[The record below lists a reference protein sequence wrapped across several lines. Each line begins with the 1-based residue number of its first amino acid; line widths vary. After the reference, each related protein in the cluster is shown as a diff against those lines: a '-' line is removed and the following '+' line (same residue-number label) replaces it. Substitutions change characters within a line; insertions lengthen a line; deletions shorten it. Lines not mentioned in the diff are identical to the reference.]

1 VVNAELDRLPE
12 MLARLG
18 LKAMRDRLDNL
29 LDEAGRRDL
38 SLREALS
45 LVCAAEVAH
54 REERRI
60 SMGLGIAKFPFV
72 RTLDGFE
79 FDAQPSLDPKQV
91 RDLATCRWVANGD
104 ALLLLGPPG
113 VGKTQVS
120 TATPGSGPRGRVAG
134 DVCLNE
140 VIADRA
146 RQSAADRRATVSTR
160 ARLSRA
166 SRPER
171 SPDRLFDVKPLPGS
185 TVSSGQV

>member
-18 LKAMRDRLDNL
+18 LKATRDRLDNL

-72 RTLDGFE
+72 RILDGFE

-104 ALLLLGPPG
+104 ALRLLGPPG

-120 TATPGSGPRGRVAG
+120 TVTPGSGPRGRSRRGCLPQRGDRGPSSAIDGPAAG
-134 DVCLNE
+134 LQC
-140 VIADRA
+140 
-146 RQSAADRRATVSTR
+146 RR
-160 ARLSRA
+160 
-166 SRPER
+166 E
-171 SPDRLFDVKPLPGS
+171 PG
-185 TVSSGQV
+185 